1 MIFAELFWAWFQ
13 IGLFSIGGGYAALPI
28 IKNMIVDNYGWLTVA
43 QFADLVVID
52 QTAPGPII
60 LNSATFVGVQVAGLP
75 GAIVATTGCL
85 TGPTILLFIVAWFYF
100 RYKELP
106 VIQSILKVLRPVVV
120 GLIASAGVSIAVIAL
135 WGENGFSPSL
145 GHIDYLAVVIMIAAI
160 AVMRKVKVAPELVML
175 GCGVLGGAGYYFLPN
190 LI

>member
-28 IKNMIVDNYGWLTVA
+28 IKNMIVDNYGWLTVS

-75 GAIVATTGCL
+75 GAIAATIGCL

-100 RYKELP
+100 RYKELS
-106 VIQSILKVLRPVVV
+106 VIQGILNILRPVVV
-120 GLIASAGVSIAVIAL
+120 GLIASAGVSLAAIAL
-135 WGENGFSPSL
+135 WGESGFSPDVTQ
-145 GHIDYLAVVIMIAAI
+145 IDYLAIVIMITAI
-160 AVMRKVKVAPELVML
+160 AIMRKCKVAPELVML
-175 GCGVLGGAGYYFLPN
+175 GCGILGGVGYYFLPN